1 MNYQREYR
9 IYPNKRQREIIAKT
23 FGVTRF
29 IYNEMLAMKVE
40 HYKNTKTSLNVN
52 PSDVRTKHKEYDW
65 LFDKDLDGTAIA
77 NTWNLLK
84 TAYANFFQQYK
95 KNGHG
100 FPKFKKKKSRQSYTI
115 RQTIKFIDDK
125 HLSIPKCSKL
135 KCVGDRVEGKIK
147 SCCIKQMPSGK
158 YFATILYD
166 IPEPKKLEPSQ
177 FQIGIDLGMKEFAVC
192 SDGKV
197 IANPRNTKKY
207 EDKLAW
213 KQRLL
218 SRKQKGSN
226 RRNKARIQVAKVHEK
241 ISNSRRDFQ
250 QKLSTRLINENQ
262 VICLETLRASN
273 MLKNHSLAKAIA
285 DASWSSFVSM
295 LKYKAEWYGR
305 SIVQISPYYPSS
317 QLCSHCGYKFKGTKD
332 LGVRVW
338 ECPECNN
345 VNERDL
351 NASINILN
359 EGLRKYS
366 LRSEEP
372 ITHGDTGHYSVLDR
386 ECGNLYVGAA
396 SNNVL

>member
-9 IYPNKRQREIIAKT
+9 IYPNKRQQEIIAKT

-40 HYKNTKTSLNVN
+40 HYQNSKENLDVK
-52 PSDVRTKHKEYDW
+52 PSDVRNKHKEYEW

-77 NTWNLLK
+77 NTWNLLN
-84 TAYANFFQQYK
+84 TAYKNFFQQYK

-125 HLSIPKCSKL
+125 HLSIPKCGKL

-158 YFATILYD
+158 YFATILYE

-177 FQIGIDLGMKEFAVC
+177 FQVGIDLGLKEFAIC
-192 SDGKV
+192 SDGEV
-197 IANPRNTKKY
+197 IANPRNTEKY
-207 EDKLAW
+207 ADKLAW

-218 SRKQKGSN
+218 ARKSKNGN
-226 RRNKARIQVAKVHEK
+226 RRNKARIQVAKVYEK
-241 ISNSRRDFQ
+241 IRNSRKDFQ

-262 VICLETLRASN
+262 VICLETLKASN

-295 LKYKAEWYGR
+295 LKYKSEWYGR
-305 SIVQISPYYPSS
+305 SIVKISPYYPSS
-317 QLCSHCGYKFKGTKD
+317 QLCCHCGHKFKGTKD

-338 ECPECNN
+338 KCPECHN

-359 EGLRKYS
+359 EGLRKYC
-366 LRSEEP
+366 LRSGGP
-372 ITHGDTGHYSVLDR
+372 ITHGDTGCNSNLDR
-386 ECGNLYVGAA
+386 ECSNL
-396 SNNVL
+396 

>member
-9 IYPNKRQREIIAKT
+9 IYPNKRQREIITKT

-40 HYKNTKTSLNVN
+40 QYKTTKTSLDVK
-52 PSDVRTKHKEYDW
+52 PSDIRNNHKEYEW

-77 NTWNLLK
+77 NTWNLLNTSYK
-84 TAYANFFQQYK
+84 NFFQQYK

-100 FPKFKKKKSRQSYTI
+100 FPKFKRKKSRQSYTI
-115 RQTIKFIDDK
+115 RQTIKFTDDN
-125 HLSIPKCSKL
+125 HLSIPKCGKL

-158 YFATILYD
+158 YFATVLYEV
-166 IPEPKKLEPSQ
+166 PEPKKLEPTK
-177 FQIGIDLGMKEFAVC
+177 FQVGIDLGLKEFAIC
-192 SDGKV
+192 SDGEV
-197 IANPRNTKKY
+197 IPNPRYTKKY
-207 EDKLAW
+207 ADKLAW
-213 KQRLL
+213 KQRLI
-218 SRKQKGSN
+218 SRKCKGSN

-241 ISNSRRDFQ
+241 ISNSRKDFQ

-285 DASWSSFVSM
+285 DASWSSFVTM

-317 QLCSHCGYKFKGTKD
+317 QLCSHCGNKFAGTKD

-338 ECPECNN
+338 ECPECHEI
-345 VNERDL
+345 NERDL

-359 EGLRKYS
+359 EGLRKYN
-366 LRSEEP
+366 LRSGGP
-372 ITHGDTGHYSVLDR
+372 ITHGDTGHDSVLDR
-386 ECGNLYVGAA
+386 ECINLYVSTA
-396 SNNVL
+396 SIL

>member
-9 IYPNKRQREIIAKT
+9 IYPNKYQREIIAKT

-40 HYKNTKTSLNVN
+40 QYKKTKESLNVK
-52 PSDVRTKHKEYDW
+52 PSDVRKNHEEYKW

-77 NTWNLLK
+77 NTWNLLS
-84 TAYANFFQQYK
+84 TAYKNFFQQYK

-115 RQTIKFIDDK
+115 RQTIKFVDVN
-125 HLSIPKCSKL
+125 HLSIPKCGKL
-135 KCVGDRVEGKIK
+135 KCVGERIEGKIK
-147 SCCIKQMPSGK
+147 NCCIKQMPSGK

-177 FQIGIDLGMKEFAVC
+177 YQVGIDLGLKEFAIC
-192 SDGKV
+192 SDGEV

-207 EDKLAW
+207 ADKLAW

-218 SRKQKGSN
+218 SRKSKGSK
-226 RRNKARIQVAKVHEK
+226 RRNKTRIQVAKVHEK
-241 ISNSRRDFQ
+241 ISNSRKDFQ

-262 VICLETLRASN
+262 VICLETLKASN

-305 SIVQISPYYPSS
+305 SVIQISPYYPSS

-338 ECPECNN
+338 ECPECHN

-359 EGLRKYS
+359 EGLRIYN
-366 LRSEEP
+366 LRSGGP
-372 ITHGDTGHYSVLDR
+372 ITHGDTGRNSNLDR
-386 ECGNLYVGAA
+386 ECGNL
-396 SNNVL
+396 

>member
-40 HYKNTKTSLNVN
+40 HYKNNKASLYVK
-52 PSDVRTKHKEYDW
+52 PSDVRKKHKEYEW

-77 NTWNLLK
+77 NTWNSLS
-84 TAYANFFQQYK
+84 TAYKNFFQQYK
-95 KNGHG
+95 KNGRG

-115 RQTIKFIDDK
+115 RQTIKFTDDR
-125 HLSIPKCSKL
+125 HLSIPKCGKI
-135 KCVGDRVEGKIK
+135 KCVGDKVEGKIK

-158 YFATILYD
+158 YFATILYEVQE
-166 IPEPKKLEPSQ
+166 PEKLEPNQ
-177 FQIGIDLGMKEFAVC
+177 FQVGIDLGLKEFATC
-192 SDGKV
+192 SNGEV
-197 IANPRNTKKY
+197 IANPRNIKKY

-218 SRKQKGSN
+218 SRKTKGSN

-241 ISNSRRDFQ
+241 ISNSRKDFQ

-262 VICLETLRASN
+262 VICLETLKTSN
-273 MLKNHSLAKAIA
+273 MLKNHSLANAIA

-305 SIVQISPYYPSS
+305 SVVQISPYYPSS
-317 QLCSHCGYKFKGTKD
+317 QLCSHCGHKFTGTKD

-338 ECPECNN
+338 ECPECHE

-359 EGLRKYS
+359 EGLRIYN
-366 LRSEEP
+366 LRSGGP
-372 ITHGDTGHYSVLDR
+372 ITHGDTGCNSNLDR
-386 ECGNLYVGAA
+386 ECSNLKAGSA
-396 SNNVL
+396 SI

>member
-29 IYNEMLAMKVE
+29 IYNEMLAMKVNY
-40 HYKNTKTSLNVN
+40 YKKNMTSIDVK
-52 PSDVRTKHKEYDW
+52 PSDVRVNHKDYEW

-77 NTWNLLK
+77 NTWKLLN
-84 TAYANFFQQYK
+84 TAYKNFFQQYK

-100 FPKFKKKKSRQSYTI
+100 FLKFKKKKSRQSYTI
-115 RQTIKFIDDK
+115 RQTIKFIDDN
-125 HLSIPKCSKL
+125 HLSIPKCGKL

-158 YFATILYD
+158 YFATILYEVS
-166 IPEPKKLEPSQ
+166 EPKKLEPNQSKV
-177 FQIGIDLGMKEFAVC
+177 GIDLGLKEFAIC
-192 SDGKV
+192 SDGEV

-207 EDKLAW
+207 ADKLAW

-218 SRKQKGSN
+218 SRKCKGSN

-241 ISNSRRDFQ
+241 ISNSRKDFQ

-262 VICLETLRASN
+262 VICLETLKASN

-317 QLCSHCGYKFKGTKD
+317 QLCSHCGHKFTGTKD

-338 ECPECNN
+338 ECPECHN

-359 EGLRKYS
+359 EGLRKYN
-366 LRSEEP
+366 LR
-372 ITHGDTGHYSVLDR
+372 
-386 ECGNLYVGAA
+386 
-396 SNNVL
+396 

>member
-40 HYKNTKTSLNVN
+40 HYKANKENLYVK
-52 PSDVRTKHKEYDW
+52 PSDIRNNNKDCEW

-77 NTWNLLK
+77 NTWNTLK
-84 TAYANFFQQYK
+84 SAYKNFFQQYK

-115 RQTIKFIDDK
+115 RQTIKFIDDN
-125 HLSIPKCSKL
+125 HLSIPKCGKL
-135 KCVGDRVEGKIK
+135 KCVGDKVEGKIK

-158 YFATILYD
+158 YFATILYEV
-166 IPEPKKLEPSQ
+166 PEPKKLEPNE
-177 FQIGIDLGMKEFAVC
+177 FQVGIDLGLKEFAVC

-207 EDKLAW
+207 ADKLAW

-218 SRKQKGSN
+218 ARKQKGSN

-241 ISNSRRDFQ
+241 ISNSRKDFQ

-262 VICLETLRASN
+262 VIYLETLRASN

-317 QLCSHCGYKFKGTKD
+317 QLCSHCGFKFKGTKD

-338 ECPECNN
+338 ECPECYN

-351 NASINILN
+351 NASINILK
-359 EGLRKYS
+359 EGLRKYN
-366 LRSEEP
+366 LRSGGP
-372 ITHGDTGHYSVLDR
+372 ITHGDTGLNRVLDR
-386 ECGNLYVGAA
+386 ECGNL
-396 SNNVL
+396 

>member
-9 IYPNKRQREIIAKT
+9 IYPNKHQKAIIAKT
-23 FGVTRF
+23 FGVTRY

-40 HYKNTKTSLNVN
+40 YYKKTNTCLDIK
-52 PSDVRTKHKEYDW
+52 PSDVRKNHEDYEW

-77 NTWNLLK
+77 NTWNTLK
-84 TAYANFFQQYK
+84 TAYNNFFQQYK

-125 HLSIPKCSKL
+125 HLSIPKCGKL

-166 IPEPKKLEPSQ
+166 VSEPKKLEPTE
-177 FQIGIDLGMKEFAVC
+177 FQVGIDLGLKEFAIC
-192 SDGKV
+192 SDGEV

-218 SRKQKGSN
+218 ARKQKGSN
-226 RRNKARIQVAKVHEK
+226 RRNKARIQVAKVNEK
-241 ISNSRRDFQ
+241 ISNSRKDFQ

-285 DASWSSFVSM
+285 DASWSSFVTM

-332 LGVRVW
+332 LGLRVW
-338 ECPECNN
+338 ECPECHN

-351 NASINILN
+351 NASINILR
-359 EGLRKYS
+359 EGLRKYN
-366 LRSEEP
+366 LRSGGP
-372 ITHGDTGHYSVLDR
+372 ITHGDTEHNSVLDR
-386 ECGNLYVGAA
+386 ECTNLYVSAA
-396 SNNVL
+396 SIAL

>member
-9 IYPNKRQREIIAKT
+9 IYPNKRQREIISKT

-40 HYKNTKTSLNVN
+40 HYKNAKKSLSVK
-52 PSDVRTKHKEYDW
+52 PSDVRNEHKEYEW
-65 LFDKDLDGTAIA
+65 LFDKDLDSTAIA
-77 NTWNLLK
+77 NTWNTLK
-84 TAYANFFQQYK
+84 SAYKNFFKQYQ

-115 RQTIKFIDDK
+115 RQTIKFIDDN
-125 HLSIPKCSKL
+125 HLSIPKCGKL
-135 KCVGDRVEGKIK
+135 KCVGDRIEGNVK

-166 IPEPKKLEPSQ
+166 VPEPKKLKPNQ
-177 FQIGIDLGMKEFAVC
+177 FQVGIDLGLKEYAIC
-192 SDGKV
+192 SDGEV
-197 IANPRNTKKY
+197 IANPRNTEKY
-207 EDKLAW
+207 ADKLAW

-218 SRKQKGSN
+218 SRKSKGSN

-241 ISNSRRDFQ
+241 ISNSRKDFQ

-262 VICLETLRASN
+262 VICLETLKTSN

-285 DASWSSFVSM
+285 DAGWSSFVSM

-305 SIVQISPYYPSS
+305 SVVQISPYYPSS
-317 QLCSHCGYKFKGTKD
+317 QLCSHCGFKFKGTKD

-338 ECPECNN
+338 ECQECHN
-345 VNERDL
+345 VNDRDL

-359 EGLRKYS
+359 EGLRKYN
-366 LRSEEP
+366 LRSGGP
-372 ITHGDTGHYSVLDR
+372 ITHGDTGLNRVLDC
-386 ECGNLYVGAA
+386 ECGSL
-396 SNNVL
+396 

>member
-9 IYPNKRQREIIAKT
+9 IYPNKRQREIITKT

-29 IYNEMLAMKVE
+29 IYNEMLAIKIE
-40 HYKNTKTSLNVN
+40 NYKNTKTSIEVK
-52 PSDVRTKHKEYDW
+52 PSDVRKNHEDYEW

-77 NTWNLLK
+77 NTWNLLNTSYK
-84 TAYANFFQQYK
+84 NFFQQYK

-100 FPKFKKKKSRQSYTI
+100 FPKFKRKKSRQSYTI
-115 RQTIKFIDDK
+115 RQTIKFTDDN
-125 HLSIPKCSKL
+125 HLSIPKCGKL
-135 KCVGDRVEGKIK
+135 KCVGDRVEGNIK

-158 YFATILYD
+158 YFATVLYEV
-166 IPEPKKLEPSQ
+166 PEPKKLEPTE
-177 FQIGIDLGMKEFAVC
+177 FQVGIDLGLKEFAIC
-192 SDGKV
+192 SDGEV
-197 IANPRNTKKY
+197 IPNPRNAKKY
-207 EDKLAW
+207 ADKLAW

-218 SRKQKGSN
+218 SRKCKGSN

-241 ISNSRRDFQ
+241 ISNSRKDFQ

-285 DASWSSFVSM
+285 DASWSRFVTM

-305 SIVQISPYYPSS
+305 SIVQISSYYPSS
-317 QLCSHCGYKFKGTKD
+317 QLCCHCGYKFKGTKD

-338 ECPECNN
+338 ECPECHN

-359 EGLRKYS
+359 EGLRQYN
-366 LRSEEP
+366 LRSEGP
-372 ITHGDTGHYSVLDR
+372 ITHWDTGHDSVLDR
-386 ECGNLYVGAA
+386 ECGNL
-396 SNNVL
+396 

>member
-9 IYPNKRQREIIAKT
+9 IYPNKHQREIIAKT

-29 IYNEMLAMKVE
+29 IYNEMLAMKVDY
-40 HYKNTKTSLNVN
+40 YKKNKTSLDVKPN
-52 PSDVRTKHKEYDW
+52 DVRVNHKDYEW

-77 NTWNLLK
+77 NTWNLLN
-84 TAYANFFQQYK
+84 TAYKNFFQQYK

-125 HLSIPKCSKL
+125 YLSIPKCGKL
-135 KCVGDRVEGKIK
+135 KKCVGDKVKGKIK

-166 IPEPKKLEPSQ
+166 ISEPEKLEPNN
-177 FQIGIDLGMKEFAVC
+177 FQVGIDLGLKEFAIC
-192 SDGKV
+192 SNGEV

-207 EDKLAW
+207 ADKLAW
-213 KQRLL
+213 KQRLI
-218 SRKQKGSN
+218 SRKCKGSN

-241 ISNSRRDFQ
+241 ISNSRKDFQ

-262 VICLETLRASN
+262 VICLETLKASN

-317 QLCSHCGYKFKGTKD
+317 QLCSHCGHKFIGTKD

-338 ECPECNN
+338 ECPECHN

-359 EGLRKYS
+359 EGLRKYN
-366 LRSEEP
+366 LRSGGP
-372 ITHGDTGHYSVLDR
+372 ITHGDTELNRVLDR
-386 ECGNLYVGAA
+386 ECANL
-396 SNNVL
+396 